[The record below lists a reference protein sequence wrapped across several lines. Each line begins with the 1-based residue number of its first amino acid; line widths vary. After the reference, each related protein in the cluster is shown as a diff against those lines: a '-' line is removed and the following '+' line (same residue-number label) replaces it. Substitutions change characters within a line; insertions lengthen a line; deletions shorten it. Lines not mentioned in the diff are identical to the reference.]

1 MAAGNTG
8 ILAYGM
14 GKTLREWGVFVALGL
29 SLACATSSTRS
40 KTPAAQAPSESA
52 TTGQPTTKAPPAGT
66 SRRPQSDPCAEAVSP
81 NEKMISA
88 ARRRLYETVCDAALW
103 FDGLFGEGRR
113 IAVAQRTSGHVELSG
128 LNSDVEG
135 TKVRTRFNA
144 RIDLPNLEKKLHAF
158 IGRESNEEFIRDR
171 YEGLA
176 LHSQFLDLEGR
187 DDWVAGFG
195 YSLADTYQQRTD
207 FNVGA
212 NGGFS
217 PKVFVQGRYRR
228 NFVYGDR
235 DVWHFRET
243 VFWTNRDGFGST
255 TTMDFDRVL
264 SPLLLLRWGNVGT
277 VSEASH
283 GLDWRS
289 AIVLFQNL
297 RGQRALGYE
306 VFVRGETAAD
316 VPVREYGA
324 RSIYRQS
331 LFGNR
336 WLFGEV
342 VLGYGWIRLER
353 RLPREGSTTVG
364 IGVDLWFG
372 RGL

>member
-1 MAAGNTG
+1 MSEKLPRLG
-8 ILAYGM
+8 LS
-14 GKTLREWGVFVALGL
+14 VALAL
-29 SLACATSSTRS
+29 SLACATTSPPPR
-40 KTPAAQAPSESA
+40 PSA
-52 TTGQPTTKAPPAGT
+52 TKAGEASQTPPQAT
-66 SRRPQSDPCAEAVSP
+66 PSPKTEPRRPPPDPCAEAAAP
-81 NEKMISA
+81 NEQMISA
-88 ARRRLYETVCDAALW
+88 ARRKLYETVCDAALW
-103 FDGLFGEGRR
+103 FDSLFGERGR

-128 LNSDVEG
+128 LNSQVEG
-135 TKVRTRFNA
+135 TKFRTRFNA
-144 RIDLPNLEKKLHAF
+144 QIDLPNLEKKLHAF

-176 LHSQFLDLEGR
+176 LYSQFLDLEGR
-187 DDWVAGFG
+187 DDWIAGLG
-195 YSLADTYQQRTD
+195 YSLADTYQERTD
-207 FNVGA
+207 FNIGA
-212 NGGFS
+212 NGGLA

-228 NFVYGDR
+228 NLLRGDR

-255 TTMDFDRVL
+255 TSMDFDRVL

-277 VSEASH
+277 VSEVTH

-316 VPVREYGA
+316 APIREYGG
-324 RSIYRQS
+324 RTIYRQS

-353 RLPREGSTTVG
+353 SKPRQGSTTVG
-364 IGVDLWFG
+364 VGVDLWFG